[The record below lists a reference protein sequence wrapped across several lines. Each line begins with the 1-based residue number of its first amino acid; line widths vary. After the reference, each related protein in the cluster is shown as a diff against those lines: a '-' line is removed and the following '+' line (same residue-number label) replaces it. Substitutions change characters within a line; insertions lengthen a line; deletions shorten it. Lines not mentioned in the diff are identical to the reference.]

1 MPVPA
6 NRARV
11 TVGIPTFNRSALL
24 PEAIASVL
32 AQSYGDFVLEI
43 SDNASTDDTADVV
56 AAFDDAR
63 ISYRRRPENVG
74 LYQNWNQFYLDATTD
89 YVLVLPDDDLLHPRF
104 LERTVAALDN
114 HPRAGMVHTAFD
126 LVDRNG
132 ELIGGGNWT
141 GGLVEDTVESPE
153 KFVEQSMRWS
163 CRVCSTTALVRVA
176 AIPDKGMP
184 EDDHPAS
191 DFALWLRLAA
201 AGYDVVFL
209 ADRLASNRV
218 HEAAESAAQIGPSQ
232 NGAYLLDLQTVDRV
246 RNVKL
251 RFIEEHGSQVG
262 NPRKLRRL
270 ARWGA
275 HYQVLSI
282 VTRKT
287 LERRDLRFRRS
298 RFFGEAAA
306 VDSSIVWSEVL
317 WRSIAADLTR
327 PVRHRLRGRSLNDTY
342 GGRA

>member
-1 MPVPA
+1 VPA
-6 NRARV
+6 NRALV

-43 SDNASTDDTADVV
+43 SDNASTDETSDVV

-63 ISYRRRPENVG
+63 IRYRRRPENVG
-74 LYQNWNQFYLDATTD
+74 MFRNWNQFYLDSTTD

-104 LERTVAALDN
+104 LERTVAALDD

-132 ELIGGGNWT
+132 QLIGGGNWT
-141 GGLVEDTVESPE
+141 GGLVDDTVESPE
-153 KFVEQSMRWS
+153 EFVEQSMRWS

-176 AIPDKGMP
+176 AIPEGGMP

-191 DFALWLRLAA
+191 DFALWLRVAA
-201 AGYDVVFL
+201 AGHDVIFL

-232 NGAYLLDLQTVDRV
+232 NGAYALDLRTVERV

-251 RFIEEHGSQVG
+251 RFIAEHGSRVG
-262 NPRKLRRL
+262 HPRKLRRL

-275 HYQVLSI
+275 QYQILST
-282 VTRKT
+282 VSGKT

-298 RFFGEAAA
+298 RFLGQAA
-306 VDSSIVWSEVL
+306 VLDSSIVWNDVL
-317 WRSIAADLTR
+317 WRNIAADLTR
-327 PVRHRLRGRSLNDTY
+327 PVRRRIRARSLDGSY